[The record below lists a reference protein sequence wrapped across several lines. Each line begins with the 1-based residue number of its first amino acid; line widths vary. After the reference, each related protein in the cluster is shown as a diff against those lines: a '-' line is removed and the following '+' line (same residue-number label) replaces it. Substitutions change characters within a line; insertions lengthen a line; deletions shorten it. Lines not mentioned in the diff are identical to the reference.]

1 MELYFVNVRRWSKN
15 TKYIICEC
23 VCVRARVWKN
33 DVTDIGKTQNS
44 MNGASLFRRSISK

>member
-23 VCVRARVWKN
+23 VCVWKN

-44 MNGASLFRRSISK
+44 MNGASLIRRSIYKSI

>member
-23 VCVRARVWKN
+23 VRARVWKN
-33 DVTDIGKTQNS
+33 DVTDISKTQNS
-44 MNGASLFRRSISK
+44 MNGASLFRRSIYRSI